1 MKRIFPIHLFC
12 LSGVALVL
20 GACTS
25 EVTDGGNAPADGP
38 VPISF
43 QTPETRAAK
52 DGFDAG
58 DAFSVWGWYADDAAG
73 TNSRQ
78 VFDAE
83 KVTNDGG
90 NLWSYDGTQYWIAGK
105 TYDFYAVYPTD
116 VNARVFQDGTITIE
130 NFDAS
135 QTGADAVDLMTASA
149 TGMNGDSPQ
158 MVGLTFGHELTRI
171 AFAVKMSDDM
181 PVGYKV
187 NVHALSFV
195 AYGRGDMERAN
206 GVEAQWVFEDNDW
219 RNFQLDDKLQNNAD
233 ITATG
238 TSNNAVVITPAD
250 LLMIPQTISQQHK
263 VRMNYTLDNG
273 KPADDPAYQYINNTI
288 DIPLTNASLPS
299 WQAGEALTYTIIIS
313 RQNVTVV
320 LSVGDWEDGNA
331 GNEDVVME

>member
-12 LSGVALVL
+12 LSGVALAL

-25 EVTDGGNAPADGP
+25 EVADGGNAPADGP

-73 TNSRQ
+73 TNFRQ

-83 KVTNDGG
+83 KVTNGGG

-116 VNARVFQDGTITIE
+116 VNAQVSQDGTITIE

-158 MVGLTFGHELTRI
+158 MVGLRFGHLLSRVNIMVQAEG
-171 AFAVKMSDDM
+171 SDAQISQARLSGIKTTGDYDSSNSSASWILDGTTSSFDLPSGGNYTATSVPSNLLGDM
-181 PVGYKV
+181 LVPPQPVSRFI
-187 NVHALSFV
+187 LSV
-195 AYGRGDMERAN
+195 AYSFAG
-206 GVEAQWVFEDNDW
+206 
-219 RNFQLDDKLQNNAD
+219 
-233 ITATG
+233 
-238 TSNNAVVITPAD
+238 TPAATKEITLPAD
-250 LLMIPQTISQQHK
+250 VVSQWEAGQSYT
-263 VRMNYTLDNG
+263 YTLTLSSN
-273 KPADDPAYQYINNTI
+273 YISFG
-288 DIPLTNASLPS
+288 IPVVNE
-299 WQAGEALTYTIIIS
+299 WGEASGGIII
-313 RQNVTVV
+313 V
-320 LSVGDWEDGNA
+320 D
-331 GNEDVVME
+331 